1 LEGDSV
7 QKVFEIGWSLWAP
20 VELKGQ
26 GIGVDEYEENR
37 KHSSAEKER
46 EERENVSRSKYITT
60 RNNF

>member
-46 EERENVSRSKYITT
+46 EKKERTSAGLNI
-60 RNNF
+60 